1 MADSI
6 ISVVRLAWV
15 FRGRMDRARITA
27 ILETI
32 VTLAPSCAPV
42 YGPSRKYA
50 LADVGVDG
58 IAAAAERAE
67 GSAVFG
73 VRAPVAEMR
82 MSLGSD
88 GLQAGCG
95 FHQFCLMVHA
105 DAARGP
111 RLGRELTQLL
121 SGVAVAS
128 RSFYA
133 EARLREV
140 QRQGRTIVGPLPE
153 LPLDPL
159 PFNGW
164 AGIPVEPALAVAVGP
179 PYAALWPELTEVGV
193 TTASQVTVVADAL
206 LDGTARVPVAP
217 ATIRQAFDPR
227 WTPFPDGSLSPT
239 GVRADM
245 PTPHVID
252 WPFSNDADSEDRWV
266 KGIDPHPGSVDP
278 GRLFDIT
285 PAFAPHTY
293 SNDCLPLIDAAMDA
307 VFRRASID
315 AADLFADGVVT
326 VEQVHAANET
336 FRRAHGRLI
345 SYRVIN
351 AGPVD
356 SRGQYWPQSH
366 ALIPTAGFTV
376 QAVFERGYGDI
387 VFRLAL
393 VNDRMRLLRWDFYE
407 HPDPPAP

>member
-95 FHQFCLMVHA
+95 FHQFGLMVHA

-111 RLGRELTQLL
+111 RLGRELAQLL

-179 PYAALWPELTEVGV
+179 PYAALWPELTEVGSPLLRR
-193 TTASQVTVVADAL
+193 SQWWPMPCWMGQCAFRWLRQRSGKRLTLAGRRSRRAHCPRRVFAPTCRL
-206 LDGTARVPVAP
+206 LMPSIGH
-217 ATIRQAFDPR
+217 
-227 WTPFPDGSLSPT
+227 SPT
-239 GVRADM
+239 M
-245 PTPHVID
+245 PTP
-252 WPFSNDADSEDRWV
+252 R
-266 KGIDPHPGSVDP
+266 
-278 GRLFDIT
+278 T
-285 PAFAPHTY
+285 
-293 SNDCLPLIDAAMDA
+293 
-307 VFRRASID
+307 
-315 AADLFADGVVT
+315 DG
-326 VEQVHAANET
+326 
-336 FRRAHGRLI
+336 
-345 SYRVIN
+345 
-351 AGPVD
+351 
-356 SRGQYWPQSH
+356 
-366 ALIPTAGFTV
+366 
-376 QAVFERGYGDI
+376 
-387 VFRLAL
+387 
-393 VNDRMRLLRWDFYE
+393 
-407 HPDPPAP
+407 